1 MAVPQ
6 GLLLYGGSQLRNS
19 AWLDLEHDRT
29 GPARSAATVM
39 VVEDDDRV
47 RRLTARMLRDEGY
60 DVIEAGTGQEA
71 LKRLAGASEVHVV
84 LTDIAMPGG
93 MHGVELAER
102 IVADSPGCQVVLM
115 SGYASLFPKLGTYG
129 TRFPLLIK
137 PFSADQ
143 LYRQIREVLR
153 GQH

>member
-1 MAVPQ
+1 
-6 GLLLYGGSQLRNS
+6 
-19 AWLDLEHDRT
+19 
-29 GPARSAATVM
+29 M

-60 DVIEAGTGQEA
+60 DVIEARAGQEA
-71 LKRLAGASEVHVV
+71 LKRLAEGSEVHVV

-102 IVADSPGCQVVLM
+102 ILADSPECQVVLM
-115 SGYASLFPKLGTYG
+115 SGYASLFPKMGTYG

-137 PFSADQ
+137 PFQPTNCTARSAKSYEGSTDRSLSRLQSGQPREDQ
-143 LYRQIREVLR
+143 
-153 GQH
+153 